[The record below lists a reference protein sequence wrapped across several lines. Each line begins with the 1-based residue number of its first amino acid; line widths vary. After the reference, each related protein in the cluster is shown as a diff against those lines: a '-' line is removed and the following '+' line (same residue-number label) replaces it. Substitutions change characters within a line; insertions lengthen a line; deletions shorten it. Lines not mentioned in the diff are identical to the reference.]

1 MAEGEE
7 EGKERNIDSL
17 TKSYECEVSVHDS
30 QCLMN
35 VNVVGHFGIVILDC
49 ALPLARFTLIG
60 ARNFAKYENE
70 RAGQ

>member
-17 TKSYECEVSVHDS
+17 MKSYECEVSVHDS

-35 VNVVGHFGIVILDC
+35 VNVLGHFGIVTLDC
-49 ALPLARFTLIG
+49 ALPLARLG